1 MSSSTHAAERA
12 FFRLDVADALR
23 SRWVAAS
30 AATYASVFG
39 LFIWLGLRESS
50 VLGFTGL
57 SRVVLN
63 LSSAIVLVLPLVAL
77 IATSQ
82 TVVSARRSGHFELFL
97 TQPCRRAQ
105 WFSAVVASR
114 TAIVLT
120 PLLVLL
126 AAAVLVGRLTGEI
139 GLELLVLRAAGV
151 TGALAFAYVGLGFA
165 VSVYAPNPE
174 RATVYALLLWL
185 AGSAL
190 HDFALIGVLLAFRLE
205 PMLVFTLAALNPME
219 AARLGILAGVDPE
232 LSVFGPVGFWLANT
246 LGPMLTTLLGIGWPL
261 LVGAGALWLSRH
273 RLNRMDLIA

>member
-1 MSSSTHAAERA
+1 MSAAVRA
-12 FFRLDVADALR
+12 LLRLDVADALR
-23 SRWVAAS
+23 SRWVATS
-30 AATYASVFG
+30 AATYAAVFG
-39 LFIWLGLRESS
+39 LFIWLGLRESA

-82 TVVSARRSGHFELFL
+82 TVVGARRSGHFELFL
-97 TQPCRRAQ
+97 TQPCRRTQ
-105 WFSAVVASR
+105 WFGAVVLSR
-114 TAIVLT
+114 VAIVLS
-120 PLLVLL
+120 PLLLL
-126 AAAVLVGRLTGEI
+126 LVATVVVGRMTGELGI
-139 GLELLVLRAAGV
+139 ELLVLRAAAV

-185 AGSAL
+185 VGSAL

-205 PMLVFTLAALNPME
+205 PALVFALAALNPME

-246 LGPMLTTLLGIGWPL
+246 LGPMLTTVLGVGWPL
-261 LVGAGALWLSRH
+261 LVGGSALALTRR
-273 RLNRMDLIA
+273 RLNRMDLVA

>member
-1 MSSSTHAAERA
+1 MSDTAERA
-12 FFRLDVADALR
+12 FFRLDIADALR

-30 AATYASVFG
+30 ALTYTAVFG

-50 VLGFTGL
+50 VLGFTGV

-63 LSSAIVLVLPLVAL
+63 LSSSIVLVLPLVAL

-82 TVVSARRSGHFELFL
+82 VVVAARRSGHFELFL

-105 WFSAVVASR
+105 WFAAVVVSR
-114 TAIVLT
+114 TAIVLA

-126 AAAVLVGRLTGEI
+126 LVSLVVGRVTGEV
-139 GLELLVLRAAGV
+139 GLELLVLRAAAV
-151 TGALAFAYVGLGFA
+151 SAALAFAYVGLGFA
-165 VSVYAPNPE
+165 VSVFAPNPE
-174 RATVYALLLWL
+174 RATVFALLLWL
-185 AGSAL
+185 VGSAL

-205 PMLVFTLAALNPME
+205 PAVVFTLAALNPME

-246 LGPMLTTLLGIGWPL
+246 LGPMLTTALGVGWPL
-261 LVGAGALWLSRH
+261 LVGGAALGLSRW
-273 RLNRMDLIA
+273 RLNRMDLVA

>member
-1 MSSSTHAAERA
+1 MKPARA

-30 AATYASVFG
+30 GVTYAAVFG

-82 TVVSARRSGHFELFL
+82 TVVAARRSGHFELFL
-97 TQPCRRAQ
+97 TQPCRRAE
-105 WFSAVVASR
+105 WFAAVVASR
-114 TAIVLT
+114 TAIVLA
-120 PLLVLL
+120 PLLLL
-126 AAAVLVGRLTGEI
+126 LGVALAIGTASGEL
-139 GLELLVLRAAGV
+139 GLPLLVLRAGGV
-151 TGALAFAYVGLGFA
+151 TGALAFAYVGLGFL
-165 VSVYAPNPE
+165 VSVSAPNPE
-174 RATVYALLLWL
+174 RATVYALLVWL
-185 AGSAL
+185 VGSAL
-190 HDFALIGVLLAFRLE
+190 HDFALIGVLLSFRLE
-205 PMLVFTLAALNPME
+205 PVVVFSLAALNPME

-261 LVGAGALWLSRH
+261 LVGGAALALSRY
-273 RLNRMDLIA
+273 RLNRMDLVA